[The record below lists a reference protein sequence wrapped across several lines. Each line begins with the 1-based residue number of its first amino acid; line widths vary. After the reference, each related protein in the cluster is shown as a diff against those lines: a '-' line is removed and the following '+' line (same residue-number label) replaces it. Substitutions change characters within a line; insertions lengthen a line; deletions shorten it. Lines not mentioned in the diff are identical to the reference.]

1 MRDVVIRRDCRA
13 PLSLQPKLLRAL
25 RQRQHRRLMGIK
37 MVDFDIRVIS
47 ATNRD
52 LRQSIADGRFWQ
64 DLFYRLYEIPVA
76 DRSPLLSSLA
86 GRR

>member
-1 MRDVVIRRDCRA
+1 
-13 PLSLQPKLLRAL
+13 
-25 RQRQHRRLMGIK
+25 MGIK

-64 DLFYRLYEIPVA
+64 DLFYRLNEIPVA